1 MIKIYEIEEN
11 NFGYILTN
19 FKKTEKLNLYKSKHS
34 GDKYAP
40 FYLLQIKPN
49 KIYISGMFF
58 QKNKI
63 NTMVNQKMELN
74 FKLLLK
80 IIQHILSAKVK
91 LKMKNKREHK

>member
-58 QKNKI
+58 QKKQNKYNGKSKDGTKFQI
-63 NTMVNQKMELN
+63 T
-74 FKLLLK
+74 
-80 IIQHILSAKVK
+80 I
-91 LKMKNKREHK
+91 KNNLAYFEC